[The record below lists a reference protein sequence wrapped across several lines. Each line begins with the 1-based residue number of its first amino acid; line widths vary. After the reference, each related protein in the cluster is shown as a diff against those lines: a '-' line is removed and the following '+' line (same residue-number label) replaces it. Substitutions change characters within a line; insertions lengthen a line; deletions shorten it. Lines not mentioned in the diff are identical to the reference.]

1 MSKVIGVTGG
11 IASGKSTISDMIKNL
26 GFTVVD
32 ADLAA
37 RVVVEPGQSA
47 YNEVVDAFG
56 NDILNEDGAINRA
69 KLGTIIFNNEE
80 KRMKLNAIVHPAIR
94 TYMNVQKEEAFER
107 GEKVVFMDVPLLFES
122 KLTKTVDVS
131 LLVYVDDEVQLK
143 RLMERNNFTEE
154 EAIARI
160 RSQMPLSEKRA
171 LADEIIDNNGSIGDS
186 RRQLMLILDK
196 WNVL

>member
-11 IASGKSTISDMIKNL
+11 IASGKSTISNIIKNL

-47 YNEVVDAFG
+47 YNEVVATFG
-56 NDILNEDGAINRA
+56 SDILNQDGSINRA
-69 KLGTIIFNNEE
+69 QLGAIIFNNEE
-80 KRMKLNAIVHPAIR
+80 KRLKLNEIVHPAIR
-94 TYMNVQKEEAFER
+94 AYMNSQKEEAFAR
-107 GEKVVFMDVPLLFES
+107 GEKVVFMDIPLLFES
-122 KLTKTVDVS
+122 KLTNTVDVS

-143 RLMERNNFTEE
+143 RLMERNNLSEE
-154 EAIARI
+154 EALARI

-171 LADEIIDNNGSIGDS
+171 LADEMIDNNGSIEDS

>member
-11 IASGKSTISDMIKNL
+11 IASGKSTISNMIKNL

-47 YNEVVDAFG
+47 YNEVVAAFG
-56 NDILNEDGAINRA
+56 SSILNQDGSINRA
-69 KLGTIIFNNEE
+69 QLGAIIFNNEE
-80 KRMKLNAIVHPAIR
+80 KRLKLNAIVHPAIR
-94 TYMNVQKEEAFER
+94 AYMNSQKEEAFAR
-107 GEKVVFMDVPLLFES
+107 GEKVVFMDIPLLFES
-122 KLTKTVDVS
+122 KLTNTVDVS

-143 RLMERNNFTEE
+143 RLMERNNLSEE
-154 EAIARI
+154 EALARI
-160 RSQMPLSEKRA
+160 RSQMPISEKRA
-171 LADEIIDNNGSIGDS
+171 LADETIDNNGAIEDS
-186 RRQLMLILDK
+186 LRQLMRILDK